1 MLTLFSLL
9 TLFYLLTLGSL
20 GISVTALPFLHAGT
34 FMLQDLF
41 LGGGASGAPHA
52 AAAAAAASFPALLKG
67 GNVVGRIMYEPS
79 LKSLK

>member
-41 LGGGASGAPHA
+41 LGGGAPHA